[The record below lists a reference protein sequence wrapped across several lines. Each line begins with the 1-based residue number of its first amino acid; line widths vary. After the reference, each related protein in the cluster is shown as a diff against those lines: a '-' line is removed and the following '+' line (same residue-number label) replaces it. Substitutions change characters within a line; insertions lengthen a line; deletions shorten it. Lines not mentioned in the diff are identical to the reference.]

1 MPYYNRK
8 ANKCLIVRGA
18 KTGYHKRVMPPR
30 LCSPF
35 LIALAAMLW
44 GSDLL
49 LRPNALSAGWS
60 PAWLVLGEHL
70 LLSLLFLPV
79 LWRERVKL
87 SALTKSQW
95 RALLFVAWGGSAV
108 ATWLYTKAFTLDFSH
123 ALTVVLL
130 QKTQPIVAIL
140 LAGVV
145 LKERR
150 QPLFWVWGLGAFAG
164 AYLLIGFKALP
175 SLGDVHAEQALFA
188 LGASALWGAATV
200 AGRSLSPVLS
210 PGGLAGARFA
220 LAVPVLLL
228 LTLVPNGTAAAP
240 THSVHFAALFL
251 LLIVLLP
258 DLLGMVLYYFGLR
271 GTPASVATLAELCY
285 PLTALA
291 IGVLV
296 QHTPMSPGQWGG
308 LALLILAVIG
318 LGRKPSVTAPAL
330 EKRPAIGR
338 RSGMI
343 EET

>member
-1 MPYYNRK
+1 MPS
-8 ANKCLIVRGA
+8 
-18 KTGYHKRVMPPR
+18 R
-30 LCSPF
+30 LYSPF

-60 PAWLVLGEHL
+60 PAWVVLGEHL
-70 LLSLLFLPV
+70 LLTLLFLPV
-79 LWRERVKL
+79 LWRERVRL
-87 SALTKSQW
+87 SALTKPQW
-95 RALLFVAWGGSAV
+95 GALLFVAWGGSAV

-140 LAGVV
+140 LAGLV

-150 QPLFWVWGLGAFAG
+150 QPLFWAWGAAALIG
-164 AYLLIGFKALP
+164 AYLLIPFQKPP
-175 SLGDVHAEQALFA
+175 SLSDIHAQQALLA

-200 AGRSLSPVLS
+200 AGRSLSASLS

-220 LAVPVLLL
+220 LAVPALLL
-228 LTLVPNGTAAAP
+228 LTLVPNGAAAVP
-240 THSVHFAALFL
+240 THSGHFAAIFL

-258 DLLGMVLYYFGLR
+258 DLLGMALYYFGLR

-291 IGVLV
+291 IGVFV
-296 QHTPMSPGQWGG
+296 QDTAMSRGEWLG

-318 LGRKPSVTAPAL
+318 LGQKPGVSAPAL
-330 EKRPAIGR
+330 EMPVIARRPGI
-338 RSGMI
+338 I

>member
-1 MPYYNRK
+1 MPS
-8 ANKCLIVRGA
+8 
-18 KTGYHKRVMPPR
+18 R
-30 LCSPF
+30 LYSPF

-70 LLSLLFLPV
+70 ILTLLLLPT
-79 LWRERVKL
+79 LWSERRKL
-87 SALTKSQW
+87 VALTKTQW
-95 RALLFVAWGGSAV
+95 GALLFVAWGGSAV

-140 LAGVV
+140 LAGLV

-150 QPLFWVWGLGAFAG
+150 QPLFWAWCLAAFAG
-164 AYLLIGFKALP
+164 AYLLIGFKAPP
-175 SLGDVHAEQALFA
+175 SLSDIHAKQALLA

-200 AGRSLSPVLS
+200 AGRSLSASLS
-210 PGGLAGARFA
+210 PSGLAGARFA
-220 LAVPVLLL
+220 LAVPVLFA
-228 LTLVPNGTAAAP
+228 LTLVPNGTPSAP
-240 THSVHFAALFL
+240 THSVHFAAVFL

-271 GTPASVATLAELCY
+271 GTPASAATLAELCY

-291 IGVLV
+291 IGVFI
-296 QHTPMSPGQWGG
+296 QHTAVTASEWLG
-308 LALLILAVIG
+308 LALLIFAVMG
-318 LGRKPSVTAPAL
+318 LSRKPGVAAPPL
-330 EKRPAIGR
+330 EMPLNVHRPGI
-338 RSGMI
+338 I

>member
-1 MPYYNRK
+1 MPS
-8 ANKCLIVRGA
+8 
-18 KTGYHKRVMPPR
+18 R
-30 LCSPF
+30 LYSPF
-35 LIALAAMLW
+35 LIAFAAMLW

-60 PAWLVLGEHL
+60 PAWVVLGEHL
-70 LLSLLFLPV
+70 LLTLLFLPI
-79 LWRERVKL
+79 LWRERRTLAV
-87 SALTKSQW
+87 LTQTQW
-95 RALLFVAWGGSAV
+95 AALLFVAWGGSAL

-140 LAGVV
+140 LAGLV

-150 QPLFWVWGLGAFAG
+150 QPLFWAWCLAAFAG
-164 AYLLIGFKALP
+164 AYLLIPFQKPP
-175 SLGDVHAEQALFA
+175 SLSDIHAQQALLA

-200 AGRSLSPVLS
+200 AGRSLSAVLS

-240 THSVHFAALFL
+240 THSAYFAVMFL

-258 DLLGMVLYYFGLR
+258 DLLGMALYYFGLR

-291 IGVLV
+291 IGVFV
-296 QHTPMSPGQWGG
+296 QHTPMSQGEWLG
-308 LALLILAVIG
+308 LALLLVAVIG
-318 LGRKPSVTAPAL
+318 LGQKPGVAAPPL
-330 EKRPAIGR
+330 EMPLNVRRPGI
-338 RSGMI
+338 I

>member
-1 MPYYNRK
+1 MPS
-8 ANKCLIVRGA
+8 
-18 KTGYHKRVMPPR
+18 R
-30 LCSPF
+30 LYSPF

-60 PAWLVLGEHL
+60 PARLVLGEHL
-70 LLSLLFLPV
+70 ILTLLFLPI
-79 LWRERVKL
+79 LWRERQKL
-87 SALTKSQW
+87 AVLTKPQW
-95 RALLFVAWGGSAV
+95 GALLFVAWGGSAV

-140 LAGVV
+140 LAGLV

-150 QPLFWVWGLGAFAG
+150 QPLFWAWCLAAFAG
-164 AYLLIGFKALP
+164 AYLLIGFKASP
-175 SLGDVHAEQALFA
+175 SLSDIHAEQAFLA

-200 AGRSLSPVLS
+200 AGRSLSASLS

-228 LTLVPNGTAAAP
+228 LTLVPNGMPSAP
-240 THSVHFAALFL
+240 THSVHFAAIFL

-258 DLLGMVLYYFGLR
+258 DLAGMVLYYFGLR

-291 IGVLV
+291 IGVFV
-296 QHTPMSPGQWGG
+296 QHTTVTASEWLG
-308 LALLILAVIG
+308 LALLIFAVMG
-318 LGRKPSVTAPAL
+318 LSRKPSVAGPPL
-330 EKRPAIGR
+330 EMPLNVHRPGI
-338 RSGMI
+338 I

>member
-1 MPYYNRK
+1 
-8 ANKCLIVRGA
+8 
-18 KTGYHKRVMPPR
+18 
-30 LCSPF
+30 
-35 LIALAAMLW
+35 MLW

-49 LRPNALSAGWS
+49 LRPNALSVGWS

-70 LLSLLFLPV
+70 ILTLLFLPV

-87 SALTKSQW
+87 AALTKPQW
-95 RALLFVAWGGSAV
+95 GALLFVAWGGSAV

-140 LAGVV
+140 LAGLV

-150 QPLFWVWGLGAFAG
+150 QPLFWAWCVAAFIG
-164 AYLLIGFKALP
+164 AYLLIGFKAPP
-175 SLGDVHAEQALFA
+175 SLSDIHAEQALLA

-200 AGRSLSPVLS
+200 AGRSLSASLS

-228 LTLVPNGTAAAP
+228 LTLVPNGAPGTP
-240 THSVHFAALFL
+240 THTVQFAAVFL

-258 DLLGMVLYYFGLR
+258 DLLGMTLYYLGLR

-291 IGVLV
+291 IGIFV
-296 QHTPMSPGQWGG
+296 QHTPVTLSQGIG
-308 LALLILAVIG
+308 LVLLILAVMG
-318 LGRKPSVTAPAL
+318 LGQKPGVVAPAL
-330 EKRPAIGR
+330 AKVPAITR
-338 RSGMI
+338 RSGII

>member
-1 MPYYNRK
+1 
-8 ANKCLIVRGA
+8 
-18 KTGYHKRVMPPR
+18 
-30 LCSPF
+30 
-35 LIALAAMLW
+35 MLW

-70 LLSLLFLPV
+70 ILTLLFLPV
-79 LWRERVKL
+79 LWRERVTL
-87 SALTKSQW
+87 GALTKPQW
-95 RALLFVAWGGSAV
+95 GALLFVAWGGSAV
-108 ATWLYTKAFTLDFSH
+108 ATWLYTKAFTLDFSQ

-130 QKTQPIVAIL
+130 QKTQPVVAIL
-140 LAGVV
+140 LAWLV

-150 QPLFWVWGLGAFAG
+150 QPLFWIWGVAAFAG
-164 AYLLIGFKALP
+164 AYLLIGFKASP
-175 SLGDVHAEQALFA
+175 SLSDIHAKQALLA

-200 AGRSLSPVLS
+200 AGRSLSASLS

-220 LAVPVLLL
+220 LAVPVLLA

-240 THSVHFAALFL
+240 TRSVHFAAIFL

-271 GTPASVATLAELCY
+271 GTPASAATLAELCY

-291 IGVLV
+291 IAVFV
-296 QHTPMSPGQWGG
+296 QHRPVTLGQGAG
-308 LALLILAVIG
+308 LALLILAVVG
-318 LGRKPSVTAPAL
+318 LGQKPGVIAPAL
-330 EKRPAIGR
+330 ELPMTAQRPGI
-338 RSGMI
+338 I

>member
-1 MPYYNRK
+1 MPS
-8 ANKCLIVRGA
+8 
-18 KTGYHKRVMPPR
+18 R
-30 LCSPF
+30 LYSPF

-70 LLSLLFLPV
+70 ILTLLFLPT

-87 SALTKSQW
+87 AVLTKPQW
-95 RALLFVAWGGSAV
+95 GALLFVAWGGSAV

-140 LAGVV
+140 LAGWF

-150 QPLFWVWGLGAFAG
+150 QPLFWVWGIAAFAG
-164 AYLLIGFKALP
+164 AYLLIGFKTPP
-175 SLGDVHAEQALFA
+175 SLADVHAQQALLA
-188 LGASALWGAATV
+188 LGAAALWGAATV
-200 AGRSLSPVLS
+200 AGRSLSAALS

-228 LTLVPNGTAAAP
+228 LTLVPNGAPAAP
-240 THSVHFAALFL
+240 THSIHFAFFFL

-258 DLLGMVLYYFGLR
+258 DLLGMTLYYFGLR

-291 IGVLV
+291 IGIFV
-296 QHTPMSPGQWGG
+296 QHTPVTLSQGVG
-308 LALLILAVIG
+308 LVLLILAVVG

-330 EKRPAIGR
+330 EKLPLIARRPGI
-338 RSGMI
+338 I
-343 EET
+343 EEI

>member
-1 MPYYNRK
+1 MPS
-8 ANKCLIVRGA
+8 
-18 KTGYHKRVMPPR
+18 RVY
-30 LCSPF
+30 SPL

-49 LRPNALSAGWS
+49 LRPNALSTGWS

-70 LLSLLFLPV
+70 ILTLLFLPI
-79 LWRERVKL
+79 LWRERVTL
-87 SALTKSQW
+87 AALTKPQW
-95 RALLFVAWGGSAV
+95 AALLFVAWGGSAV

-140 LAGVV
+140 LAGFV

-150 QPLFWVWGLGAFAG
+150 QPLFWAWCLAAFIG
-164 AYLLIGFKALP
+164 AYLLIGFQAMP
-175 SLGDVHAEQALFA
+175 SLSDIHAEQALLA

-200 AGRSLSPVLS
+200 AGRSLSAALS

-228 LTLVPNGTAAAP
+228 LTLVPNGGVAAAP
-240 THSVHFAALFL
+240 IHSVHFAAIFL

-291 IGVLV
+291 LGIFV
-296 QHTPMSPGQWGG
+296 QHTPVTRGEWLG
-308 LALLILAVIG
+308 LALLIFAVVG
-318 LGRKPSVTAPAL
+318 LGRKPSVTAPAPDCASSGYH
-330 EKRPAIGR
+330 KRNITLSHR
-338 RSGMI
+338 RHTHDGNGI
-343 EET
+343 QF